1 MLSIRAC
8 SLHKGIRNTHLFT
21 SPGEALRWQR
31 ASLVGSRRFLQHTPQ
46 GTNSTRGL
54 NKAPLYQYTGP
65 LTETW
70 KRLKLFSFA
79 SLGLAAA
86 ITPFFFILEST
97 VPMAGRAMLGGV
109 AIGSSSLSTALISWC
124 VAPYVTSLTV
134 LNDGVIKFTT
144 KSFFMKSLETT
155 VYDKEFLRP
164 ATRYMAHW
172 QLAKVIRLSKEEAE
186 WAIADLEDGK
196 EETVAETRNEK
207 GDVLG
212 WWVVRW
218 RKEGD
223 SYVGECTRSGNIV
236 Q

>member
-1 MLSIRAC
+1 LA
-8 SLHKGIRNTHLFT
+8 
-21 SPGEALRWQR
+21 
-31 ASLVGSRRFLQHTPQ
+31 
-46 GTNSTRGL
+46 
-54 NKAPLYQYTGP
+54 
-65 LTETW
+65 ETW
-70 KRLKLFSFA
+70 KRLKLFSFG

-109 AIGSSSLSTALISWC
+109 AIASSSLSTALIGWC
-124 VAPYVTSLTV
+124 AAPYVASLTV
-134 LNDGVIKFTT
+134 VHDGTIKFTT

-155 VYDKEFLRP
+155 VYDKGFLRP

-172 QLAKVIRLSKEEAE
+172 QLAKVIRLSKQEAE
-186 WAIADLEDGK
+186 RAIVGLEDGK

-218 RKEGD
+218 RREGD
-223 SYVGECTRSGNIV
+223 SYVGECTALRKHRSVSHFPTTHDDN
-236 Q
+236 